1 MEQINVC
8 CICAEVETE
17 ADGCA
22 RVICGALQ
30 HLMMVARNNE

>member
-30 HLMMVARNNE
+30 AFNDGRKE